1 MVIVVKRLELI
12 TIHKTVTDH
21 RIGFTIQ
28 RLDAVIEGKLDL
40 VISELIAEDQRR
52 KLAGEKE

>member
-1 MVIVVKRLELI
+1 M
-12 TIHKTVTDH
+12 TDH

-52 KLAGEKE
+52 KLSGEKEE